1 MRKVLMSGAA
11 FLTSSVTLTGEE
23 IESLAPDESLKDME
37 KQLSLLERYLNELP
51 DKLLGLGVRTVL
63 ALILF
68 AIGSR
73 LIAMIRH
80 FFRRAMGRSSASEE
94 AAQFLDS
101 SIKFVSYTILVFM
114 ILQLFGVEAAS
125 IATVIGSVGV
135 TIGLAIQGSLS
146 NCIGGILIMMLKPFH
161 VGDYIIEGGGNEGIV
176 QQISVFYTKLAT
188 YDNQIILIPNGN
200 LANSSLTNVTDEAE
214 RRVDLK
220 VGISY
225 DSDIR
230 SARKAV
236 QEIAKKNPYV
246 LPEREITVNV
256 DELADSSVVLVVK
269 FWAKKENYWQARY
282 TMLEDIKYGFDEAGI
297 RIPYPQ
303 MDVHLESR
311 T

>member
-1 MRKVLMSGAA
+1 
-11 FLTSSVTLTGEE
+11 
-23 IESLAPDESLKDME
+23 
-37 KQLSLLERYLNELP
+37 
-51 DKLLGLGVRTVL
+51 
-63 ALILF
+63 
-68 AIGSR
+68 
-73 LIAMIRH
+73 
-80 FFRRAMGRSSASEE
+80 
-94 AAQFLDS
+94 
-101 SIKFVSYTILVFM
+101 
-114 ILQLFGVEAAS
+114 
-125 IATVIGSVGV
+125 
-135 TIGLAIQGSLS
+135 
-146 NCIGGILIMMLKPFH
+146 MMLKPFH

-303 MDVHLESR
+303 MDVHLDSG

>member
-1 MRKVLMSGAA
+1 MSGAA
-11 FLTSSVTLTGEE
+11 FLTSSVTQTGEE

-68 AIGSR
+68 VIGSR

-80 FFRRAMGRSSASEE
+80 FFRRAMERSSASEE

-230 SARKAV
+230 SARKVV
-236 QEIAKKNPYV
+236 QEIAKKNPY
-246 LPEREITVNV
+246 EITVNV

>member
-23 IESLAPDESLKDME
+23 IESLAPDESLKNME
-37 KQLSLLERYLNELP
+37 KQLSLLERCLNELP

-80 FFRRAMGRSSASEE
+80 FFRRAMERSSASEE

-101 SIKFVSYTILVFM
+101 LIKFVSYTILVFM

-303 MDVHLESR
+303 MDVHLESG

>member
-80 FFRRAMGRSSASEE
+80 FIRRAMERSSASEE

-101 SIKFVSYTILVFM
+101 SILVFM

-303 MDVHLESR
+303 MDVHLESG